1 MTWRGKRYKE
11 LIKLVDEDKL
21 YEPQEG
27 VELAKKTG
35 STKFD
40 ETVELHLRM
49 GLDPRHADQQV
60 RGVALLPFGL
70 GKQVRVVVFAQGEGV
85 RIAEQAGADEVGG
98 DELAK
103 KIEDGWLEFD
113 VAIATPEMMGRI
125 SRLGRI
131 LGRRGLMPNPRSG
144 TVIPMAD
151 LPKAIQDARK
161 GRVEYRLDKTA
172 IIHCPIGKVSFPEEH
187 LSENMATLLD
197 AVVKARP
204 TGAKGQ
210 YVRSITLATT
220 MGPGIKLDVTP
231 TLAMAS
237 GRQ

>member
-1 MTWRGKRYKE
+1 MPWRGKRYKE
-11 LIKLVDEDKL
+11 LIKLVDEDKF
-21 YEPQEG
+21 YEPEEA

-231 TLAMAS
+231 ALAMAS